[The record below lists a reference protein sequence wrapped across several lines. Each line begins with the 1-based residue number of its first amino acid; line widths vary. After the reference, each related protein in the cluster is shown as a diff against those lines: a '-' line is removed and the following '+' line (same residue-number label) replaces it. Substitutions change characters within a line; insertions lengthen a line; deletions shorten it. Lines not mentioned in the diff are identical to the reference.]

1 MRRSLETLLSIAQSL
16 LGGPRPWP
24 IAIGHHLL
32 RSVSRNEVGGGIAK
46 SQAIKNPVDVNL
58 RGF

>member
-1 MRRSLETLLSIAQSL
+1 M

-32 RSVSRNEVGGGIAK
+32 RSVSPNEVGGGIAK